1 MEQKSVEQLRE
12 SLKKKSAGF
21 LVAAANVALLWLLL
35 LLLLFLLL
43 LLLGLQREIQ
53 SILIT
58 NRRFLQRLITA
69 AVSVPKVFLDAPSHL
84 YKGVRLSVC
93 PYVRV
98 SVCPLAF

>member
-1 MEQKSVEQLRE
+1 MILRKREQKSVEQLRE

-21 LVAAANVALLWLLL
+21 LVAAANVVL